1 MRRKNKTQP
10 ISANAP
16 PPLPPSDL
24 SSQSKLSKK
33 NQSLQNEGEVVS
45 AEDINHQ
52 DTYSNRANERKA
64 FRGKVYYFQNYD
76 LHF

>member
-16 PPLPPSDL
+16 PPLPLSDL

-52 DTYSNRANERKA
+52 DTYSNRANEREA